1 MDWDKEIEN
10 LKKSQFFRINFLMK
24 KLVECTDVQ
33 EATLRKL

>member
-10 LKKSQFFRINFLMK
+10 LKKLVFRINFLMK

-33 EATLRKL
+33 EATLREL